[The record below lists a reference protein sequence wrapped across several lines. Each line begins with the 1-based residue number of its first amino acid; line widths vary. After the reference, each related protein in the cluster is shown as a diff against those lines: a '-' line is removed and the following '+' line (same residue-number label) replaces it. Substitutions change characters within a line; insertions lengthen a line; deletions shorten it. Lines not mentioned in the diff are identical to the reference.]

1 MRKGCV
7 SAIIWCS
14 VIIFITSIIYYFF
27 FWPRVQSKAT
37 SQLINMLDDALRRYR
52 TDYPESKT
60 LTNSTETINAL
71 LGTNSRKK
79 IYLRKRSMLV
89 KGGQL
94 VDYWKRP
101 IIFSELNDRT
111 HISSKGM
118 NGLYGDQDDILS
130 SFSAKNTRK

>member
-37 SQLINMLDDALRRYR
+37 SQLINILDDALRRYR

-79 IYLRKRSMLV
+79 IYLRKSSMLV

-111 HISSKGM
+111 HISSNGM

-130 SFSAKNTRK
+130 SFSAKNTKK

>member
-79 IYLRKRSMLV
+79 IYLRKSSMLV

-111 HISSKGM
+111 HISSNGM

>member
-1 MRKGCV
+1 
-7 SAIIWCS
+7 
-14 VIIFITSIIYYFF
+14 
-27 FWPRVQSKAT
+27 
-37 SQLINMLDDALRRYR
+37 MLDDALRRYR

>member
-79 IYLRKRSMLV
+79 IYLRKSSMLV

-111 HISSKGM
+111 HISSNGM

-130 SFSAKNTRK
+130 SFSAKNTKK

>member
-7 SAIIWCS
+7 SAITWCS

-27 FWPRVQSKAT
+27 IWPSVQSKAT
-37 SQLINMLDDALRRYR
+37 SQLIIILDDALRRYR

-71 LGTNSRKK
+71 LGTNSRNK

-89 KGGQL
+89 KEGRL

-101 IIFSELNDRT
+101 IIFRKLNDRT
-111 HISSKGM
+111 RISSNGM
-118 NGLYGDQDDILS
+118 NGLYGDQDDILPN
-130 SFSAKNTRK
+130 FSVKNTRK